1 MTAPRQKIG
10 GVIRAGTLNTLV
22 DKHNKDARNVGPSR
36 QVNRAGIS
44 GGGGA
49 GGANFY
55 RLTITDLPS
64 ADYFTAAVIDQATG
78 DAVASHNV
86 AKPLGV
92 RRGRVSH
99 GSVTFVYAGSNTRTA
114 TLDGVDEIQTLVEP
128 YNVGD
133 EVMAVDNVTGGTGVS
148 TAGGVLVTFQEVPST
163 PRWWSLEE

>member
-22 DKHNKDARNVGPSR
+22 DKHNKDARNVGPTR

-44 GGGGA
+44 GGGSGV
-49 GGANFY
+49 NFY
-55 RLTITDLPS
+55 RLTITDLP
-64 ADYFTAAVIDQATG
+64 AEDYFIAAVIDQATG
-78 DAVASHNV
+78 EAVASHKV

-92 RRGRVSH
+92 RRSRAAH
-99 GSVTFVYAGSNTRTA
+99 GEVTFVYVGSNTRTA
-114 TLDGVDEIQTLVEP
+114 TLYEEEEIQTLVEP